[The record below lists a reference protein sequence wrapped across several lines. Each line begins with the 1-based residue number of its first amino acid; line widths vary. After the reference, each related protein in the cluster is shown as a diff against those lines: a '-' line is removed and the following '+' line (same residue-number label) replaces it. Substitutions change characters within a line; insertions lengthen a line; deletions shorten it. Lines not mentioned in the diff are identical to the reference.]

1 MLMEAQVKVPIKLR
15 RMEINRSNKK
25 NVGFFFFFQNTSALN
40 YTLDR
45 IFHLACPNVNGEY
58 FYVNILISHLCKTE
72 DGFIFQLFELPV
84 MVQIDQVLDFSLRVI
99 ITHHHFTYRVAEGP
113 DLAHEFKCVTEYQVE
128 NLIVLTF
135 FLQSGTLNQYLSF
148 YMVLFLY

>member
-1 MLMEAQVKVPIKLR
+1 MKVPIKLR

>member
-1 MLMEAQVKVPIKLR
+1 MWV
-15 RMEINRSNKK
+15 
-25 NVGFFFFFQNTSALN
+25 FFFFQNTSALN

>member
-1 MLMEAQVKVPIKLR
+1 MEAQVKVPIKLR

>member
-1 MLMEAQVKVPIKLR
+1 
-15 RMEINRSNKK
+15 
-25 NVGFFFFFQNTSALN
+25 
-40 YTLDR
+40 
-45 IFHLACPNVNGEY
+45 
-58 FYVNILISHLCKTE
+58 
-72 DGFIFQLFELPV
+72 

>member
-25 NVGFFFFFQNTSALN
+25 NVGFFFFQNTSALN